1 MKTID
6 KDYETNKKDFDCI
19 KKIISLRDQ
28 SHLAD
33 YYQPHPNG
41 SVTLWILAQRENGS
55 KLLYF
60 KGMHGWTYGMN
71 ASKDTEKFIKEFSL
85 KKVQLQ

>member
-1 MKTID
+1 METID
-6 KDYETNKKDFDCI
+6 KDYETNKKDFDCV
-19 KKIISLRDQ
+19 KKVISLRDQ

-33 YYQPHPNG
+33 YYQRHPNG
-41 SVTLWILAQRENGS
+41 FVTLWTLAQRKDGS

-60 KGMHGWTYGMN
+60 KGMLGWQYAMN
-71 ASKDTEKFIKEFSL
+71 ASKNAEKSIKELSL